1 MSSGMSRTEGY
12 LSAIFRY
19 GVLGLAVSGVVLGAV
34 YIAVGLILQNSD
46 TSAAQTRLS
55 RYQHLYASGG
65 PHALQMSFAAPAG
78 SESGFLRLAGP
89 HLRLILV
96 TGSSTTGSGVNFPDF
111 DTFPPTLNRSW
122 VSLQQHGGK
131 KTWTVVSTQLKDGN
145 VLQLGIDSSKTLE
158 LRRRI
163 GSIIL
168 LIGLLLAPLSFIPAW
183 YQAARNRK
191 KIIRLRRVLE
201 AAAEGRKTAAPL
213 PAVAATEEEAQLV
226 EAVQR
231 LLSRH
236 ERLVRELQ
244 ESMDNVAHDLRTP
257 MTRLRTMAEYGLQET
272 GNSGRLREALAD
284 CLEESERV
292 LSMLNT
298 MLSVAEAEAETVAL
312 DLQPVNLG
320 ETIADVV
327 DLYEIIAEEKN
338 IALEFTAPAPVM
350 ILADRAR
357 IGQVWANLVDNAVK
371 YGATLVQITL
381 AAKDDMAEVRVKD
394 NGMGIS
400 AAETDRIWE
409 RLFRG
414 DRSRSRQGLGLGLTL
429 VKAMVLAHR
438 GTIEV
443 ASELGQGT
451 VFTVRLPPAPE
462 QEKRA

>member
-1 MSSGMSRTEGY
+1 MKGYQSSV
-12 LSAIFRY
+12 FRY
-19 GVLGLAVSGVVLGAV
+19 GSLCLVVFGVVLGTV
-34 YIAVGLILQNSD
+34 YLAIGLILQNSD
-46 TSAAQTRLS
+46 TSTALARLG
-55 RYQHLYASGG
+55 RYRHLYTYGG
-65 PHALQMSFAAPAG
+65 PHALQMSFSTPTG
-78 SESGFLRLAGP
+78 RESGFLRLSGP

-96 TGSSTTGSGVNFPDF
+96 TGSSTGSRGNFPDF
-111 DTFPPTLNRSW
+111 NTFPPTLNKSW
-122 VSLQQHGGK
+122 VSLHQHGGK
-131 KTWTVVSTQLKDGN
+131 KTWTVVSTQLADGN
-145 VLQLGIDSSKTLE
+145 VLQLGIDSSKTME
-158 LRRRI
+158 LRRRL
-163 GSIIL
+163 GNIIVIL
-168 LIGLLLAPLSFIPAW
+168 GFFLAPLAFVPAW
-183 YQAARNRK
+183 YQASRNKK
-191 KIIRLRRVLE
+191 KIIRLRRIIE
-201 AAAEGRKTAAPL
+201 AASEGCKTAATFPGL
-213 PAVAATEEEAQLV
+213 AETEEAQLV
-226 EAVQR
+226 GAVQR

-312 DLQPVNLG
+312 DLQPVNLCA
-320 ETIADVV
+320 TIADVV
-327 DLYEIIAEEKN
+327 DLYGIIAEEKN
-338 IALEFTAPAPVM
+338 IALEFAAPALVM

-371 YGATLVQITL
+371 YGSTRVNITL
-381 AAKDDMAEVRVKD
+381 AEKNDMAEVRVRD

-400 AAETDRIWE
+400 AAELDRIWE

-429 VKAMVLAHR
+429 VRAMVTAHQ

-443 ASELGQGT
+443 ASKLGQGT
-451 VFTVRLPPAPE
+451 VFTVRLPLAPE
-462 QEKRA
+462 QKNRVWVP

>member
-1 MSSGMSRTEGY
+1 MSSGMSRTKRY
-12 LSAIFRY
+12 LPSVFRY
-19 GVLGLAVSGVVLGAV
+19 GVLGLVVSGIVLGAV
-34 YIAVGLILQNSD
+34 YLAIGLILQHSD
-46 TSAAQTRLS
+46 TTAALVRLS
-55 RYQHLYASGG
+55 RYRYLYASGG

-78 SESGFLRLAGP
+78 RESGFLRLSGP

-96 TGSSTTGSGVNFPDF
+96 TGSGAGSGVNFPDF

-122 VSLQQHGGK
+122 TSLQQHGGK
-131 KTWTVVSTQLKDGN
+131 KTWTVVSTQLADGN
-145 VLQLGIDSSKTLE
+145 VLQLGVDSSKTLE
-158 LRRRI
+158 LRRRLGNI
-163 GSIIL
+163 IIIL
-168 LIGLLLAPLSFIPAW
+168 GLLLAPLSFFPAW
-183 YQAARNRK
+183 YQASRNRK
-191 KIIRLRRVLE
+191 RIMRLRRLIE
-201 AAAEGRKTAAPL
+201 AAAEGRETAAAL
-213 PAVAATEEEAQLV
+213 PDVAVTEDEAHLV

-231 LLSRH
+231 LLARH

-257 MTRLRTMAEYGLQET
+257 MTRLRTMAEYGLQEI

-320 ETIADVV
+320 ATIADVV
-327 DLYEIIAEEKN
+327 DLYGIIAEEKN
-338 IALEFTAPAPVM
+338 IALEFADPAPVM

-371 YGATLVQITL
+371 YGSTRVKITL
-381 AAKDDMAEVRVKD
+381 AEKNDMAEVRVRD

-400 AAETDRIWE
+400 AAEIDRIWE

-429 VKAMVLAHR
+429 VKAMVIAHR

-443 ASELGQGT
+443 ASKLGQGT
-451 VFTVRLPPAPE
+451 VFTVRLPLPPA
-462 QEKRA
+462 QENRG